1 VNATL
6 QQFYESHLAV
16 LRQPTV
22 RDDRWQLLEPPW
34 GYHVFDVTGGA

>member
-6 QQFYESHLAV
+6 QHFYDGLLAV

-22 RDDRWQLLEPPW
+22 RDGRWQLLEPPW
-34 GYHVFDVTGGA
+34 GHHVFDVTGVA

>member
-6 QQFYESHLAV
+6 QHFYDGLLAV

-22 RDDRWQLLEPPW
+22 RDGRWQLLEPPW
-34 GYHVFDVTGGA
+34 GYHVFDVTGVA